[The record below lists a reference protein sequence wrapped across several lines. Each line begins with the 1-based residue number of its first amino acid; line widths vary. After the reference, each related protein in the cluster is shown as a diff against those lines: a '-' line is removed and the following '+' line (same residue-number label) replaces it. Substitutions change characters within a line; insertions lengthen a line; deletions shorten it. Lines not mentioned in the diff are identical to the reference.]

1 MQFCALSTVK
11 QRIALGVPLPFNVR
25 DSDRTLLLAR
35 GQVITTMQQLNE
47 LLERGALVDL
57 DELKRP
63 GTDILEAAAETLPA
77 LWGKCADR
85 LTLVLRNPSQLD
97 FLAALDEASKPVLS
111 LVERDPDLAIFQV
124 VRQDVS
130 GMRYGVMHSLHT
142 GIACHLAAQRLGWDR
157 DRRQVLLRAALTMNL
172 AMLELQG
179 RLATQ
184 ATPPTPAQRAIIQHH
199 RRAAPTCCKP
209 PVSVIAIGWTPSPST
224 TRTAAI
230 VKEFGIYPPGCCV
243 RLASGEVGLVVK
255 RGETANTP
263 IVAALVNRQGEQM
276 MEPMRRHTAMA
287 EHAIVEVVSE
297 KNLRVRVSPERLA
310 LLGA

>member
-1 MQFCALSTVK
+1 L
-11 QRIALGVPLPFNVR
+11 
-25 DSDRTLLLAR
+25 
-35 GQVITTMQQLNE
+35 QQLNE

-85 LTLVLRNPSQLD
+85 LMLVLRNPSQLD

-199 RRAAPTCCKP
+199 PTRSADMLQAAGVSDRDWLDAVAQHHEDRRDRE
-209 PVSVIAIGWTPSPST
+209 G
-224 TRTAAI
+224 
-230 VKEFGIYPPGCCV
+230 V
-243 RLASGEVGLVVK
+243 RHLSAGL
-255 RGETANTP
+255 
-263 IVAALVNRQGEQM
+263 LRQ
-276 MEPMRRHTAMA
+276 A
-287 EHAIVEVVSE
+287 
-297 KNLRVRVSPERLA
+297 RVR
-310 LLGA
+310 